1 MMNRASVERR
11 AEELAASLLLS
22 PEDWA
27 AVIDQAMRMMEIVAT
42 LDELP
47 LATVEPA
54 AIYRL
59 APAERERR

>member
-1 MMNRASVERR
+1 MNRAAVERR

-27 AVIDQAMRMMEIVAT
+27 AIIEQATRMTEIVAT

-59 APAERERR
+59 TPAEREQR